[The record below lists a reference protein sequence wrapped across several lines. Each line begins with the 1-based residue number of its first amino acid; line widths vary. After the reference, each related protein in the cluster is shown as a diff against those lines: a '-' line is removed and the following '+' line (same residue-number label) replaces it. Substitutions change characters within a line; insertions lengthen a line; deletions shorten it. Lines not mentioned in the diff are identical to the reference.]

1 MEGYMKLEVAIGG
14 LLAGR
19 SYSPADRQ
27 VIDEVVNL
35 LGAHEFDYT
44 KDYIFDVSDKL
55 HIHRTM
61 IVSSIPLPGFVH
73 RGPDPYPNYQYFK
86 ALTRFRRTGK

>member
-1 MEGYMKLEVAIGG
+1 MNLEVAIGG

-19 SYSPADRQ
+19 SYLPADRQ

-35 LGAHEFDYT
+35 LGAHEFEFT
-44 KDYIFDVSDKL
+44 KDYIFDTSDKV

-86 ALTRFRRTGK
+86 ALTRFRRTDK

>member
-1 MEGYMKLEVAIGG
+1 MKLEVAIGG

-27 VIDEVVNL
+27 IIEEVVSL
-35 LGAHEFDYT
+35 LGAQDFDLT
-44 KDYIFDVSDKL
+44 KDYIFDVSDKV

-73 RGPDPYPNYQYFK
+73 RGADPYPNYQYFK
-86 ALTRFRRTGK
+86 ALTRFRRTDK

>member
-1 MEGYMKLEVAIGG
+1 MEGYMKLEVAIGV

-19 SYSPADRQ
+19 SYLPADRQ
-27 VIDEVVNL
+27 VVDEVVNL
-35 LGAHEFDYT
+35 LGADEFDYT
-44 KDYIFDVSDKL
+44 MDYIFDLSDKV

-73 RGPDPYPNYQYFK
+73 RGPDPYPNYQYFR
-86 ALTRFRRTGK
+86 ALTRFRRREN

>member
-1 MEGYMKLEVAIGG
+1 MKLEVAIGG

-27 VIDEVVNL
+27 IIEEVVSL
-35 LGAHEFDYT
+35 LGAQNFDFT
-44 KDYIFDVSDKL
+44 KDYIFDVSDKV

-73 RGPDPYPNYQYFK
+73 RGPDPYSNYQYFK
-86 ALTRFRRTGK
+86 ALTRFRRTDK